1 MIQVKEFVDSDNSYA
16 ENKAN
21 QFLAGLKDEQ
31 VINICYESVI
41 KTNNSRTERQRSTIL
56 VVYRVEDKVE

>member
-31 VINICYESVI
+31 VVNICYGSVV
-41 KTNNSRTERQRSTIL
+41 KTNISKTERQRSTIL
-56 VVYRVEDKVE
+56 VVYKTEDKAE

>member
-16 ENKAN
+16 ENKVN

-31 VINICYESVI
+31 VVNICYGSVV
-41 KTNNSRTERQRSTIL
+41 KTNRSNNERQRSTIL
-56 VVYRVEDKVE
+56 VVYKTDGNVE

>member
-21 QFLAGLKDEQ
+21 QFLAGLKEEQ
-31 VINICYESVI
+31 VINICYESVVKASI
-41 KTNNSRTERQRSTIL
+41 SKTERQRSTIL
-56 VVYRVEDKVE
+56 VVYRTEEKVD

>member
-31 VINICYESVI
+31 VVNICYGSVV
-41 KTNNSRTERQRSTIL
+41 KTNISKTERQRSTIL
-56 VVYRVEDKVE
+56 VVYKTENKAE

>member
-31 VINICYESVI
+31 VINICYESVV
-41 KTNNSRTERQRSTIL
+41 KTNSSKTERQRSTIL
-56 VVYRVEDKVE
+56 VVYRIDDKVE